1 MFCPNC
7 GTKNEDGAAFCLQC
21 GTSLAQEAQE
31 TSQPVAQSVVEQ
43 AAQPAQQP
51 VAQETQPVQQETPKA
66 PKAPRKPI
74 SKGLIAGIC
83 GGLAVIIAIVVF
95 IIVGNNL
102 SDYNKVAVNYVESL
116 KSGDFAGV
124 YKSLNFPEGEFLT
137 QDMFIYSRGKVT
149 AYTNVKAE
157 AHKLTDIEKQLQE
170 IEDQWNLST
179 GSEEKN
185 DKKTVKVDY
194 TYTNPNAEGSE
205 ALTPQK
211 GSTNVNLVKTGK
223 VMLFF
228 DKWAVDNSSY
238 IAKEYTIYAPKGSV
252 VYLDG
257 KQLSD
262 ALKQPNEENSAMD
275 AYKIDK
281 LFKGYHKIKVTR
293 DIYEDYEDEFSISSS
308 EKGSYTCSTTS
319 IKKDVLETLAKQA
332 EDDIKL
338 FYNKAIEKAS
348 FDDLGFTVSK
358 AEGVY
363 DKLKDNWASFVKN
376 QVETTSS
383 YALKSVDFTKAKG
396 TASVYNNSKRL
407 VRVSVSLSYK
417 ATTSYKDKDR
427 DVTGSKTCSIYYIY
441 EDGKWNLNSW
451 SLSYIR

>member
-21 GTSLAQEAQE
+21 GTSLAQAAQE
-31 TSQPVAQSVVEQ
+31 TSQQ
-43 AAQPAQQP
+43 AAQPVVEQ
-51 VAQETQPVQQETPKA
+51 VAQPVQQEAPKA
-66 PKAPRKPI
+66 QKPPKAPRKPI

-83 GGLAVIIAIVVF
+83 GGLAVIVAIVVF
-95 IIVGNNL
+95 IIVGNSL

-170 IEDQWNLST
+170 IENQWNLNT

-185 DKKTVKVDY
+185 DKKTVKIDY

-223 VMLFF
+223 VLIFF
-228 DKWAVDNSSY
+228 NKWAVDNSSY

-262 ALKQPNEENSAMD
+262 SLKQPDEENSTMD

-319 IKKDVLETLAKQA
+319 IKKDVLEALAKQA

-338 FYNKAIEKAS
+338 FYTKAIEKAS
-348 FDDLGFTVSK
+348 FDDLGLTASK

-396 TASVYNNSKRL
+396 TASVYSTSKGII
-407 VRVSVSLSYK
+407 RVNVSLSYK